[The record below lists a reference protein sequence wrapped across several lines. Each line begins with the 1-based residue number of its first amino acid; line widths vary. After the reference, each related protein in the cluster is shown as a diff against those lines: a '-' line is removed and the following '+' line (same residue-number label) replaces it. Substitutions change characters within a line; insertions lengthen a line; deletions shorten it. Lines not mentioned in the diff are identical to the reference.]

1 MLKRSAV
8 ELRACRSVYIF
19 LYFCYRKI
27 FPMKNIKYLIVM
39 LLLGASM
46 TSYACTNFL
55 ITKGASADGSTFISY
70 CADSHIRY
78 GELYFTPAAD
88 WPAGS
93 MRVCYDR
100 GSNKPR
106 GSVPQPPHTYKVI
119 GYINENQVALGETTF
134 GGRGE
139 LMDPTGIVD
148 YGSLMFIALER
159 STSARDAIKVMA
171 DLVEAYGY
179 GSDGES
185 FSISDANEVWY
196 MEIMPKGYTPKV
208 TRTGDTINA
217 DRGAVWVAIR
227 IPDGYVSGHA
237 NAARIT
243 TFKLRDGK
251 TSITDKD
258 WKKLYNK
265 DVEVIY
271 KHDIIDF
278 ARRKGYFTGKD
289 VDFDF
294 SAAYAPVDFSAA
306 RICDLRVWT
315 MFNKVCDGMDAYW
328 DYVTGKDLSHRMPL
342 YVKPNRKIS
351 LSDMMAFQRD
361 HFQGTELDKTL
372 DAGAGPFGSPF
383 RCNPLYWEYDGKP
396 YFNERSIE
404 TVQTGFSFVAQSRSW
419 LPNPVGGIIWFGV
432 DDTNSTVYT
441 PFYCSINEVPWE
453 YRVGKG
459 DMLTYSEDA
468 AFWVFNRLAHFKYL
482 FYDRVIGDIQ
492 AVQKELEENYQM
504 LVQLADGEAVRLYNE
519 SPEKA
524 IASLTEMSRQAAQ
537 NTVTRWKELD
547 NYLLVKYLD
556 SNVKQ
561 EEDGKF
567 KRNGYGYPARPQ
579 QPGYPDSW
587 KKAVIEQHG
596 EQFSR
601 PE

>member
-1 MLKRSAV
+1 M
-8 ELRACRSVYIF
+8 EIF
-19 LYFCYRKI
+19 LFLPHHSHRNKQRTDMKTAKTLLI
-27 FPMKNIKYLIVM
+27 LALLSAFP
-39 LLLGASM
+39 AAQ
-46 TSYACTNFL
+46 ACTNFL
-55 ITKGASADGSTFISY
+55 ITKGASVDGSTFISY

-100 GSNKPR
+100 GTNAPR
-106 GSVPQPPHTYKVI
+106 GSVPQPPHTYQVV

-134 GGRGE
+134 GGREE
-139 LMDPTGIVD
+139 LIDPNGIVD

-159 STSARDAIKVMA
+159 STSAREAIKIMA
-171 DLVEAYGY
+171 DLVEEYGY

-196 MEIMPKGYTPKV
+196 MEMMPMGEVK
-208 TRTGDTINA
+208 
-217 DRGAVWVAIR
+217 GAVWVAIR

-243 TFKLRDGK
+243 TFPLRNGK

-265 DVEVIY
+265 EVEVIY

-278 ARRKGYFTGKD
+278 ARSRGYFSGKD
-289 VDFDF
+289 KDFDF

-306 RICDLRVWT
+306 RVCDFRVWT
-315 MFNKVCDGMDAYW
+315 MFNKVCNGMDEYW
-328 DYVTGKDLSHRMPL
+328 DYVTGKDLTHRMPL
-342 YVKPNRKIS
+342 YVKPDRKVS
-351 LSDMMAFQRD
+351 LNDMMSFQRD
-361 HFQGTELDKTL
+361 HFQGTPYDKTQ
-372 DAGAGPFGSPF
+372 DVGAGPFGSPF
-383 RCNPLYWEYDGKP
+383 RFNPLYWNYEDKP
-396 YFNERSIE
+396 YLNERSIE
-404 TVQTGFSFVAQSRSW
+404 VVQTGFSFIAQSRSW
-419 LPNPVGGIIWFGV
+419 LPNPIGGIIWFGV

-441 PFYCSINEVPWE
+441 PFYCSINEVPIE
-453 YRVGKG
+453 YRVGNG
-459 DMLTYSEDA
+459 DMLTYSDNA

-482 FYDRVIGDIQ
+482 FYNRVIGDIQ
-492 AVQKELEENYQM
+492 AVQSELESGYQEQVNY
-504 LVQLADGEAVRLYNE
+504 ADSQALSLYAQD
-519 SPEKA
+519 PLKA
-524 IASLTEMSRQAAQ
+524 IAYLTDFSNQAGH
-537 NTVTRWKELD
+537 NTVTTWKELD

-561 EEDGKF
+561 EENGQF

-587 KKAVIEQHG
+587 KKAVIDATG
-596 EQFSR
+596 ERFRR

>member
-1 MLKRSAV
+1 MKFFKTTLV
-8 ELRACRSVYIF
+8 F
-19 LYFCYRKI
+19 LLTILFG
-27 FPMKNIKYLIVM
+27 N
-39 LLLGASM
+39 SQ
-46 TSYACTNFL
+46 ACTNFL
-55 ITKGASADGSTFISY
+55 ITKGASMDGSTFISY

-88 WPAGS
+88 WPEGS

-100 GSNKPR
+100 GTNAPR
-106 GSVPQPPHTYKVI
+106 GSVPQPAHTYQVV

-134 GGRGE
+134 GGRHE
-139 LMDPTGIVD
+139 LIDPTGIVD

-159 STSARDAIKVMA
+159 STSAREAIKIMA
-171 DLVEAYGY
+171 DLVEEYGY

-196 MEIMPKGYTPKV
+196 MEIMPKGYTPQV
-208 TRTGDTINA
+208 TKTGDTINA

-243 TFKLRDGK
+243 TFPLRNGK

-258 WKKLYNK
+258 WKKFNNEQ
-265 DVEVIY
+265 VEVIY

-278 ARRKGYFTGKD
+278 ARRKGYFDGKD
-289 VDFDF
+289 KDFDF

-315 MFNKVCDGMDAYW
+315 MFNKVCDGMGEYW
-328 DYVTGKDLSHRMPL
+328 DYVTGKDLTHRMPL
-342 YVKPNRKIS
+342 YVKPNRKVS
-351 LSDMMAFQRD
+351 LSDMMSFQRD
-361 HFQGTELDKTL
+361 HFQGTELDKTI
-372 DAGAGPFGSPF
+372 DPGAGPFGSPF
-383 RCNPLYWEYDGKP
+383 RFNPLYWTYDGKP

-404 TVQTGFSFVAQSRSW
+404 VVQTGFSFIAQCRSW
-419 LPNPVGGIIWFGV
+419 LPNAIGGIIWFGV

-441 PFYCSINEVPWE
+441 PFYCSITEVPIE
-453 YRVGKG
+453 YRVGNG
-459 DMLTYSEDA
+459 DMLTYSDNA

-482 FYDRVIGDIQ
+482 YYNRVIGDIQ
-492 AVQKELEENYQM
+492 KLQNELENGYQEVVA
-504 LVQLADGEAVRLYNE
+504 LTDNKALELYSE
-519 SPEKA
+519 SPQKAVERLSEFSNWAGHYTVEKWRDL
-524 IASLTEMSRQAAQ
+524 S
-537 NTVTRWKELD
+537 

-561 EEDGKF
+561 VDEEGHF
-567 KRNGYGYPARPQ
+567 LRNPYGYPLKPK

-587 KKAVIEQHG
+587 KKQVIDGTG
-596 EQFSR
+596 ERFMR
-601 PE
+601 

>member
-1 MLKRSAV
+1 
-8 ELRACRSVYIF
+8 
-19 LYFCYRKI
+19 
-27 FPMKNIKYLIVM
+27 MKSIKHFILIV
-39 LLLGASM
+39 LLVAFGQSQ
-46 TSYACTNFL
+46 ACTNFL
-55 ITKGASADGSTFISY
+55 ITKGASADGSNFISY

-88 WPAGS
+88 WPEGS

-100 GSNKPR
+100 GTNAPR
-106 GSVPQPPHTYKVI
+106 GSIPQPAHTYQVV
-119 GYINENQVALGETTF
+119 GYINENQVAIGETTF
-134 GGRGE
+134 GGRSE
-139 LMDPTGIVD
+139 LIDPNGIID

-159 STSARDAIKVMA
+159 STSAREAIKIMA
-171 DLVEAYGY
+171 DLVDEYGY

-196 MEIMPKGYTPKV
+196 MEIMPKGEEK
-208 TRTGDTINA
+208 
-217 DRGAVWVAIR
+217 GAVWVAIR

-243 TFKLRDGK
+243 TFTLRNGK

-258 WKKLYNK
+258 WKKLYNPQ
-265 DVEVIY
+265 VEVIY

-278 ARRKGYFTGKD
+278 ARRKGYFSGKD
-289 VDFDF
+289 KDFDF

-315 MFNKVCDGMDAYW
+315 MFNKVCDDMDEYW
-328 DYVTGKDLSHRMPL
+328 DYVSGKDLTHRMPL

-372 DAGAGPFGSPF
+372 DPGAGPFGSPF
-383 RCNPLYWEYDGKP
+383 RFNPLYWEYDGKK

-404 TVQTGFSFVAQSRSW
+404 VVQTGFSFIAQSRSW
-419 LPNPVGGIIWFGV
+419 LPNAIGGIIWFGV

-441 PFYCSINEVPWE
+441 PFYCSISEVPIE
-453 YRVGKG
+453 YRVGNG
-459 DMLTYSEDA
+459 DILTYSDNA

-482 FYDRVIGDIQ
+482 YYNRVIDDIQ
-492 AVQKELEENYQM
+492 FVQNELETVYQEQVNY
-504 LVQLADGEAVRLYNE
+504 ADNQALNLLTE
-519 SPEKA
+519 SPAKA
-524 IASLTEMSRQAAQ
+524 IAYLTDFSNQAGH
-537 NTVTRWKELD
+537 NTVARWKELS

-561 EEDGKF
+561 VDENGQF
-567 KRNGYGYPARPQ
+567 LRNPYGYPLKPK

-587 KKAVIEQHG
+587 KKQVIDG
-596 EQFSR
+596 TGDRFVR
-601 PE
+601 

>member
-1 MLKRSAV
+1 MKKLQYLFLVALFAV
-8 ELRACRSVYIF
+8 FNA
-19 LYFCYRKI
+19 
-27 FPMKNIKYLIVM
+27 
-39 LLLGASM
+39 AQ
-46 TSYACTNFL
+46 ACTNFL
-55 ITKGASADGSTFISY
+55 ITKGASVDGSTFISY

-88 WPAGS
+88 WPKGS

-100 GSNKPR
+100 GTNAPR
-106 GSVPQPPHTYKVI
+106 GSVPQPAHTFQVV
-119 GYINENQVALGETTF
+119 GYINEHQVGLGETTF
-134 GGRGE
+134 GGREE
-139 LMDPTGIVD
+139 LIDPTGIVD

-159 STSARDAIKVMA
+159 SRSAREAIKVMA
-171 DLVEAYGY
+171 DLVDAYGY

-185 FSISDANEVWY
+185 FSISDPNEVWY
-196 MEIMPKGYTPKV
+196 MEIMPKGYTPTV
-208 TRTGDTINA
+208 TKTGDTINA

-243 TFKLRDGK
+243 TFPLRNGK

-258 WKKLYNK
+258 WKKLYNPQ
-265 DVEVIY
+265 VEVIY

-278 ARRKGYFTGKD
+278 ARRKGYFSGKD
-289 VDFDF
+289 KDFDF

-315 MFNKVCDGMDAYW
+315 MFNKVCDGMDEYW
-328 DYVTGKDLSHRMPL
+328 DYVTGKDLTHRMPL

-372 DAGAGPFGSPF
+372 DPGADPFGSPF
-383 RCNPLYWEYDGKP
+383 RFNPLYWEYDGKK

-404 TVQTGFSFVAQSRSW
+404 VVQTGFSFIAQSRSW
-419 LPNPVGGIIWFGV
+419 LPNPIGGIIWFGV

-441 PFYCSINEVPWE
+441 PFYCSITEVPIE
-453 YRVGKG
+453 YRVGNG
-459 DMLTYSEDA
+459 DMLTYSDNA

-482 FYDRVIGDIQ
+482 YYNRVIGDIQ
-492 AVQKELEENYQM
+492 KKQQELEDGYQEQ
-504 LVQLADGEAVRLYNE
+504 VNHADEQALSLFANDPGQ
-519 SPEKA
+519 A
-524 IASLTEMSRQAAQ
+524 IDYLTDFSNQAGR
-537 NTVTRWKELD
+537 NTVEQWRNLS

-561 EEDGKF
+561 VDENGEF
-567 KRNGYGYPARPQ
+567 LRNPYGYPLKPK

-587 KKAVIEQHG
+587 KKAVIEG
-596 EQFSR
+596 TGDRFER
-601 PE
+601 

>member
-1 MLKRSAV
+1 MKKLQYLFLVALFAV
-8 ELRACRSVYIF
+8 FNA
-19 LYFCYRKI
+19 
-27 FPMKNIKYLIVM
+27 
-39 LLLGASM
+39 AQ
-46 TSYACTNFL
+46 ACTNFL
-55 ITKGASADGSTFISY
+55 ITKGASVDGSTFISY

-88 WPAGS
+88 WPEGS

-100 GSNKPR
+100 GTNAPR
-106 GSVPQPPHTYKVI
+106 GSVPQPAHTFQVV
-119 GYINENQVALGETTF
+119 GYINEHQVGLGETTF
-134 GGRGE
+134 GGREE
-139 LMDPTGIVD
+139 LIDPTGIVD

-159 STSARDAIKVMA
+159 SRSAREAIKVMA
-171 DLVEAYGY
+171 DLVDAYGY

-185 FSISDANEVWY
+185 FSISDPNEVWY
-196 MEIMPKGYTPKV
+196 MEIMPKGYTPTV
-208 TRTGDTINA
+208 TKTGDTINA

-243 TFKLRDGK
+243 TFPLRNGK

-258 WKKLYNK
+258 WKKLYNPQ
-265 DVEVIY
+265 VEVIY

-278 ARRKGYFTGKD
+278 ARRKGYFSGKD
-289 VDFDF
+289 KDFDF

-315 MFNKVCDGMDAYW
+315 MFNKVCDGMDEYW
-328 DYVTGKDLSHRMPL
+328 DYVTGKDLTHRMPL

-351 LSDMMAFQRD
+351 LSDMMSFQRD

-372 DAGAGPFGSPF
+372 DPEADPFGSPF
-383 RCNPLYWEYDGKP
+383 RFNPLYWEYDGKK

-404 TVQTGFSFVAQSRSW
+404 VVQTGFSFIAQSRSW
-419 LPNPVGGIIWFGV
+419 LPNPIGGIIWFGV

-441 PFYCSINEVPWE
+441 PFYCSITEVPIE
-453 YRVGKG
+453 YRVGNG
-459 DMLTYSEDA
+459 DMLTYSDNA

-482 FYDRVIGDIQ
+482 YYNRVIGDIQ
-492 AVQKELEENYQM
+492 KKQQELEDGYQEQ
-504 LVQLADGEAVRLYNE
+504 VNHADEQALSLFANDPGQ
-519 SPEKA
+519 A
-524 IASLTEMSRQAAQ
+524 IDYLTDFSNQAGR
-537 NTVTRWKELD
+537 NTVEQWRNLS

-561 EEDGKF
+561 VDENGEF
-567 KRNGYGYPARPQ
+567 LRNPYGYPLKPK

-587 KKAVIEQHG
+587 KKAVIEG
-596 EQFSR
+596 TGDRFER
-601 PE
+601 